1 MKKSFAMQQRLEFER
16 EMKARRSAA
25 IASFVLGFL
34 AFFIFPWTGLLGLIL
49 SSIAIKKFKASAG
62 VNSQPHK
69 VFRIFGNILGIF
81 ALIISIIIFIGQIIV
96 LIILFIDIALK
107 IIGAII
113 GALVVGT
120 GLVLFGPPVALI
132 AGAFLWFNNFGGRE
146 MLQGLFG
153 GLGGTVTDTI
163 NAFLLANVGLDLN
176 GIKDLINNIKE
187 MFKEISA
194 IFAFIQS
201 ISGGGEATTEAS
213 EAALMI
219 L

>member
-49 SSIAIKKFKASAG
+49 SSIAIKKFKTSAG

-81 ALIISIIIFIGQIIV
+81 ALIISIIIFIGQIIL
-96 LIILFIDIALK
+96 LIVIFIDIILK
-107 IIGAII
+107 IIGAILASI
-113 GALVVGT
+113 GIIVVGT
-120 GLVLFGPPVALI
+120 GAVLLALPVGAIWLFIQFGIPWI
-132 AGAFLWFNNFGGRE
+132 
-146 MLQGLFG
+146 QGLIG
-153 GLGGTVTDTI
+153 GAGGQVTDAI